1 MVPDRSHAG
10 QAKTANIDG
19 WASYDAEGLPPW
31 QHGRMPEPTSRAVA
45 RARVR
50 GIVALVAGAAVA
62 AAAMA
67 PLGIAGGLLAG
78 WTTLGV
84 VNVVWVLL
92 LVWPMD
98 AAETRAHATAEDPGR
113 RLARLVVI
121 VGSVAS
127 LGAVA
132 VVIVEAKQAPPLLS
146 ALLAGVAVLSVAAS
160 WALIQVDYL
169 LRYAHL
175 YYAEPVGGID
185 FNQQEPPCY
194 TDFAY
199 FSVGLGM
206 TYQVAD
212 TDVRDGGVRRI
223 VIAQTMLAYL
233 FGAIILATIINLVT
247 SLG

>member
-1 MVPDRSHAG
+1 V
-10 QAKTANIDG
+10 
-19 WASYDAEGLPPW
+19 
-31 QHGRMPEPTSRAVA
+31 GRVRT
-45 RARVR
+45 R
-50 GIVALVAGAAVA
+50 GIVAVVAGVLA
-62 AAAMA
+62 AAAA
-67 PLGIAGGLLAG
+67 TPLLGLAGGLLAG
-78 WTTLGV
+78 WATVGLV
-84 VNVVWVLL
+84 SVAWVLL

-98 AAETRAHATAEDPGR
+98 AAQTRAHATAEDPGR
-113 RLARLVVI
+113 RLARLI
-121 VGSVAS
+121 AILGSVAS

-132 VVIVEAKQAPPLLS
+132 VVIVQAKHAPPLLS

-185 FNQQEPPCY
+185 FNQQEPPQY

-212 TDVRDGGVRRI
+212 TNLRDGAMRRI
-223 VIAQTMLAYL
+223 VIAQTLLGYL